1 MTSSSYPIR
10 ATPPQVGETAPDFE
24 LPDSSGSPR
33 RLSDLCAA
41 GPLVLIF
48 YRGHW

>member
-1 MTSSSYPIR
+1 MASDKVPEVG
-10 ATPPQVGETAPDFE
+10 QVAPDFS
-24 LPDSSGSPR
+24 LPDSSGSTR
-33 RLSDLCAA
+33 RLSELAES

>member
-1 MTSSSYPIR
+1 MHDES
-10 ATPPQVGETAPDFE
+10 TPKVGQIAPDFE
-24 LPDSSGSPR
+24 LTDSRGDTR
-33 RLSDLCAA
+33 RLSELVEA

>member
-1 MTSSSYPIR
+1 MASDKIPEVG
-10 ATPPQVGETAPDFE
+10 QVAPDFS
-24 LPDSSGSPR
+24 LPDSSGSTR
-33 RLSDLCAA
+33 SLSELAKS

>member
-1 MTSSSYPIR
+1 MSTLPDE
-10 ATPPQVGETAPDFE
+10 ATPKVGQVAPDFT
-24 LPDSSGSPR
+24 LPDSSGTER
-33 RLSDLCAA
+33 RLSELVAE

>member
-1 MTSSSYPIR
+1 MHDES
-10 ATPPQVGETAPDFE
+10 TPKVGQLAPDFA
-24 LPDSSGSPR
+24 LTDSSGGTR
-33 RLSDLCAA
+33 RLSELVAA